1 MAKAAL
7 VSVEEYLHTSYE
19 DGDREYVDGEVQ
31 ERNLGEVDH
40 SDLQTLL
47 AIYLGSQY
55 RGLLWIGVEVRV
67 QVKARRFRV
76 PDVTIVFGP
85 KPGTRIVQEPPFIVV
100 EVLST
105 EDRAARVQEKIA
117 DYIEF
122 GVPNIWVLDPKKRT
136 AVAYTREGI
145 FPVFEGVLRAT
156 SPLVEVPMSEL
167 FPS

>member
-1 MAKAAL
+1 M
-7 VSVEEYLHTSYE
+7 VSVEQYLATSYG

-40 SDLQTLL
+40 SDLQTQI
-47 AIYLGSQY
+47 AIYLRSNY
-55 RGLLWIGVEVRV
+55 LGLVWVGLGVRV
-67 QVKARRFRV
+67 QVKASRIRV
-76 PDVTIVFGP
+76 PDVTIIFGP
-85 KPGTRIVQEPPFIVV
+85 KPSTRIVEEAPFIVV

-105 EDRAARVQEKIA
+105 EDRADRVQEKIA

-122 GVPNIWVLDPKKRT
+122 GVPNIWVLNPKKRT

-145 FPVFEGVLRAT
+145 FPISDGVLRAT

-167 FPS
+167 FRS